1 MNPLEAAN
9 LKTTSAIST
18 KGGTG
23 KTTKTA
29 NLGAFC
35 ADAGLR
41 TLLIDLDPVQP
52 SLSSYYD
59 LVEPAPC
66 GVFELIASNETR
78 LDRIVS
84 KTNIQNLSLIYSN
97 DPHNHLINLLLQAPD
112 GRLRLAHLKEIFA
125 KDFDLV
131 LIDTQGARTVLLEMV
146 MLASDL
152 AVSPLPPEMLS
163 AREFNRGT
171 LQMLDGLRPYARL
184 GLPVP
189 PIKAV
194 VNGLDLTS
202 DARTLDATI
211 RETFR
216 GHADIQVIDTVIP
229 DAVVYCESATHGI
242 PAHRLEYRQPSNR
255 QAPAALQVIRNLAIE
270 LFPEWADRF
279 TAMNESVVH
288 ALVKEGK

>member
-1 MNPLEAAN
+1 M
-9 LKTTSAIST
+9 KTTSAIST

>member
-1 MNPLEAAN
+1 M
-9 LKTTSAIST
+9 KTTSKTST

-23 KTTKTA
+23 KTTSVA

-35 ADAGLR
+35 ADSGLR
-41 TLLIDLDPVQP
+41 TLMIDLDPVQP

-66 GVFELIASNETR
+66 GVFELIANNETR
-78 LDRIVS
+78 LEHIVS
-84 KTNIQNLSLIYSN
+84 RTSIKNLSLIYSN

-112 GRLRLAHLKEIFA
+112 GRLRLAHLKDIFQD
-125 KDFDLV
+125 DFDLV

-194 VNGLDLTS
+194 VNGLDLTA
-202 DARTLDATI
+202 DARQLNSTI

-216 GHADIQVIDTVIP
+216 DHADIQVLDTVIP
-229 DAVVYCESATHGI
+229 DAVVYRESATLGI
-242 PAHRLEYRQPSNR
+242 PAHRLEYKQPSNR

-279 TAMNESVVH
+279 TAMTESVVH
-288 ALVKEGK
+288 ALVKGGK

>member
-270 LFPEWADRF
+270 LFPDWADRF

>member
-9 LKTTSAIST
+9 LKTTSKISS

-23 KTTKTA
+23 KTTSVA

-52 SLSSYYD
+52 SLSSYFE
-59 LVEPAPC
+59 LTRTAPC
-66 GVFELIASNETR
+66 GIFELIASNETD
-78 LDRIVS
+78 LKKIVS
-84 KTNIQNLSLIYSN
+84 ETCINNLSLIHSN

-112 GRLRLAHLKEIFA
+112 GRLRLAHLKEIFQD
-125 KDFDLV
+125 DFDLV
-131 LIDTQGARTVLLEMV
+131 LIDTQGARSVLLEMAI
-146 MLASDL
+146 LASDL
-152 AVSPLPPEMLS
+152 VVSPVPPEMLS

-194 VNGLDLTS
+194 VNNLKLTA
-202 DARTLDATI
+202 DARQINDSI
-211 RETFR
+211 RHAFR
-216 GHADIQVIDTVIP
+216 DHADIQVIDTVIP
-229 DAVVYCESATHGI
+229 HAVVYCESATRGV
-242 PAHRLEYRQPSNR
+242 PAHRLDYRQLTDR
-255 QAPAALQVIRNLAIE
+255 KAPPALQVIRDLAIE

-288 ALVKEGK
+288 ALVREGK

>member
-1 MNPLEAAN
+1 
-9 LKTTSAIST
+9 LKTTSKIST

-23 KTTKTA
+23 KTTSVA

-59 LVEPAPC
+59 LVETAPC
-66 GVFELIASNETR
+66 GIFELIANNETR
-78 LDRIVS
+78 LERIVS
-84 KTNIQNLSLIYSN
+84 KTSIQNLSLIYSN

-112 GRLRLAHLKEIFA
+112 GRLRLAHLKDIFQ
-125 KDFDLV
+125 DEFDLV
-131 LIDTQGARTVLLEMV
+131 LIDTQGARSVLIEMV

-202 DARTLDATI
+202 DARQLDATI

-270 LFPEWADRF
+270 LFPEWTDRF
-279 TAMNESVVH
+279 TAVTESVVH
-288 ALVKEGK
+288 ALVREGK